1 MTLTF
6 IKKLKG
12 KYKGFRFNTVGVC
25 EELAS
30 WIRSGGDVYIREDLE
45 KNFLHLLLEDYLI
58 MLNRDIECQQS
69 EACIAENIEANE
81 YEFLE
86 SGERA

>member
-25 EELAS
+25 EELAQ
-30 WIRSGGDVYIREDLE
+30 WIRSGGEVYIRGELYNNPDLFIARF
-45 KNFLHLLLEDYLI
+45 KHLET
-58 MLNRDIECQQS
+58 N
-69 EACIAENIEANE
+69 ENIIVET
-81 YEFLE
+81 
-86 SGERA
+86 RV